1 MDIPRNLSTRD
12 AIRIARELGFAVLKP
27 NRTGE
32 LLFISPTGDRD
43 RMNCRRKD
51 ASLKIVSLLRQAAK
65 GIVSA

>member
-12 AIRIARELGFAVLKP
+12 AIRIARELGFTVLKP

-32 LLFISPTGDRD
+32 LLFISPTGDRG

-51 ASLKIVSLLRQAAK
+51 ANLKVVSLLRQAAK
-65 GIVSA
+65 VVTSG